1 MADVFATIDA
11 TLDGRCACGCGTVLV
26 TDGPSVWFAGPAHQ
40 RRFEEAHATDPADVY
55 RRTDAAQVLVGADHV
70 PIPLQEAGATGCA
83 DPVWPPEA
91 FDWRAW
97 FAHRAYWCEDDIVT
111 AAPAPRPPEPG
122 EVWTN
127 LQRMFG
133 QILSSM
139 RPRRLE
145 CGTRV
150 RESMALITQSPREW
164 SEGTLFGIPIV
175 VDESMPPNRWR
186 VIDRDGNV
194 VLYEGTDGP

>member
-1 MADVFATIDA
+1 
-11 TLDGRCACGCGTVLV
+11 
-26 TDGPSVWFAGPAHQ
+26 
-40 RRFEEAHATDPADVY
+40 
-55 RRTDAAQVLVGADHV
+55 
-70 PIPLQEAGATGCA
+70 
-83 DPVWPPEA
+83 
-91 FDWRAW
+91 
-97 FAHRAYWCEDDIVT
+97 
-111 AAPAPRPPEPG
+111 
-122 EVWTN
+122 VWTN

-150 RESMALITQSPREW
+150 LDSMALVTQSPREW